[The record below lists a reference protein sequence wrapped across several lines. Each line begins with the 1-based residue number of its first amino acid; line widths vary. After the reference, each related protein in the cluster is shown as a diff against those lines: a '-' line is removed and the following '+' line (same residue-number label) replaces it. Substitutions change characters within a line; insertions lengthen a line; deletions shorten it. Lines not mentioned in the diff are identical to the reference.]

1 MKRLTSACA
10 TWEPTSIAMPTDAR
24 PTVLRERASASGVP
38 RFDLEEWRRRFG
50 LVAGVT
56 GRGDRPGLGFD
67 LAFRQGEATEAP
79 RARWEALRTA
89 EPGFDGFIRG
99 AQVHGTRVEWHQQPG
114 DGWTAI
120 QETDGHA
127 TSLRGTLLAVTV
139 ADCIPVYLVAP
150 SSGAVALLHAG
161 WRGTAGG
168 ILEQGVSRLR
178 ERSGAALGEIVM
190 HCGVGICGECY
201 EVGSEVLEAFGL
213 RGDGRGPWKLDLR
226 ERLVEQG
233 EQLGLSEITT
243 SAWCTSHHR
252 PLFHSHR
259 GSGGSD
265 GRMAAFLGH
274 PAG

>member
-1 MKRLTSACA
+1 MTADVRPSVVR
-10 TWEPTSIAMPTDAR
+10 ER
-24 PTVLRERASASGVP
+24 PTPAGVP
-38 RFDLEEWRRRFG
+38 RFELAEWRERFG

-56 GRGDRPGLGFD
+56 GRGDQPGLGFD
-67 LAFRQGEATEAP
+67 VAFRKGEPVEAP
-79 RARWEALRTA
+79 RARWEELRAA
-89 EPGFDGFIRG
+89 EPGFNGFIRG
-99 AQVHGTRVEWHQQPG
+99 AQVHGTRVEWHQGPG
-114 DGWTAI
+114 DGWTTI
-120 QETDGHA
+120 QSTDGHA
-127 TSLRGTLLAVTV
+127 TAARGVLLAVTV

-150 SSGAVALLHAG
+150 SAGAISLLHSG

-178 ERSGAALGEIVM
+178 ERAGAAPKDIVM

-233 EQLGLSEITT
+233 EQLGIREITT
-243 SAWCTSHHR
+243 SAWCSAHHR

-259 GSGGSD
+259 ASGGSD
-265 GRMAAFLGH
+265 GRMAAFLGF
-274 PAG
+274 PLVDGGRMTP